1 MTFFNKK
8 EDVMKIELTPHGRDL
23 LSKGQLNPKYY
34 AFFDDDILYD
44 TSAAGF
50 SENNNEI
57 KTRIIS
63 DTPSLKPQTTQ
74 TGVESRHYDE
84 FNTEDNNILLN
95 QIGTNKLTST
105 KANGWQ
111 ATALLGEFSSS
122 LSYIS
127 SSTGPVSPGFDN
139 IKGTLSP
146 LYNIPQI
153 ECELNFTMSIGHL
166 KINDYISVDYN
177 SSLVAND
184 ETFLKLETEQLLLH
198 LLEKNGFSYKD
209 SLSLEVFKYD
219 FDEIN
224 FYKLLMIAENESL
237 KTDILED
244 PPEESPGDTSITVN
258 ENYVENYFFVR
269 TDRQV
274 SDSDLCRGVKKLKE
288 KNIYLGLDIQ
298 CDERIF
304 NDVNIYQTEV
314 TDQDI
319 EDCE

>member
-23 LSKGQLNPKYY
+23 LRKGQLSPKYY

-44 TSAAGF
+44 TTAAGF

-57 KTRIIS
+57 KTRIIN

-74 TGVESRHYDE
+74 TGVESRFFDQIV
-84 FNTEDNNILLN
+84 TEDDNILLN
-95 QIGTNKLTST
+95 PIGTNKLTST

-184 ETFLKLETEQLLLH
+184 ETFLKL
-198 LLEKNGFSYKD
+198 
-209 SLSLEVFKYD
+209 
-219 FDEIN
+219 
-224 FYKLLMIAENESL
+224 
-237 KTDILED
+237 
-244 PPEESPGDTSITVN
+244 
-258 ENYVENYFFVR
+258 
-269 TDRQV
+269 
-274 SDSDLCRGVKKLKE
+274 KK
-288 KNIYLGLDIQ
+288 
-298 CDERIF
+298 
-304 NDVNIYQTEV
+304 
-314 TDQDI
+314 
-319 EDCE
+319 

>member
-23 LSKGQLNPKYY
+23 LRKGQLNPKYY

-44 TSAAGF
+44 TTAAGF

-57 KTRIIS
+57 KARIIN

-74 TGVESRHYDE
+74 TGVESRFFDQ
-84 FNTEDNNILLN
+84 FVTEDDNILLN
-95 QIGTNKLTST
+95 PIGTNKLTST

-111 ATALLGEFSSS
+111 TTAILGEFSSS
-122 LSYIS
+122 TSFIS
-127 SSTGPVSPGFDN
+127 SQVSAMH
-139 IKGTLSP
+139 TV
-146 LYNIPQI
+146 PQV

-166 KINDYISVDYN
+166 RINDYVSVNYN
-177 SSLVAND
+177 TSLVAND
-184 ETFLKLETEQLLLH
+184 ETFLKLETDQLLLH

-219 FDEIN
+219 FDETN

-244 PPEESPGDTSITVN
+244 TPEESPGDTSVTVN

-269 TDRQV
+269 TDRQI
-274 SDSDLCRGVKKLKE
+274 SDSDLCRGIKKLKE